1 MLPNYVKTFR
11 KKLKG
16 GGGDTTTEKNVDNI
30 KLSNAE
36 LLASVS
42 HERSKADGVI
52 LHKLKSVAA
61 TMEGNTA
68 ALLSS
73 NMYDGDFLDVES
85 GMNTPSVLADDDDL
99 SSRSSEGEADDVLQ
113 GSLVQDS
120 LTLRDD
126 FESVLPVASKGES
139 ARQLLDPMRR
149 PKWGYGNTIKGGSSG
164 STHVSASTTLLE
176 LEMRPFVERPVPN
189 LRHKHTVGGMD
200 KDVAE
205 RCWKILHSKGVVE
218 VDGSVT
224 SRRGATDNIL
234 HHPPIVRPSQEFSVG
249 MMHALSPMTPASG
262 TMIPASPRGGGNI
275 KEAGHMV
282 RLQSIQALEDGNYNN
297 TLIFFFI
304 VMLWITPL

>member
-1 MLPNYVKTFR
+1 MNYIVSKNDDDWTECSSMLPNYVKTFR

-16 GGGDTTTEKNVDNI
+16 GGDTTTEKNVDNI
-30 KLSNAE
+30 KLSQSE

-52 LHKLKSVAA
+52 LNKIKNIAA
-61 TMEGNTA
+61 TMEGT
-68 ALLSS
+68 
-73 NMYDGDFLDVES
+73 MFDGDFLDMVS
-85 GMNTPSVLADDDDL
+85 GMNTPSVMAEEEDDL
-99 SSRSSEGEADDVLQ
+99 STNSSDGDADDVPQ

-120 LTLRDD
+120 LTFRDD
-126 FESVLPVASKGES
+126 FESVLPAASKGET

-164 STHVSASTTLLE
+164 STHASASTTSLE

-224 SRRGATDNIL
+224 SRRGATDNVLL
-234 HHPPIVRPSQEFSVG
+234 HPQIVRPSQEFSAG
-249 MMHALSPMTPASG
+249 IMHA
-262 TMIPASPRGGGNI
+262 
-275 KEAGHMV
+275 
-282 RLQSIQALEDGNYNN
+282 
-297 TLIFFFI
+297 
-304 VMLWITPL
+304 